1 MVTLTRPGHYPATGA
16 GLSLPSW
23 TAMNGAHVWTRT
35 RNLPIRSRSLYPVEL
50 LVRGPG
56 APNPVRSR
64 GNSIAALVGLTKQVR
79 CSLRLSSAAVAYS
92 QDTLANDLSR
102 LLLAP
107 LGVAPL
113 TKAHAS

>member
-1 MVTLTRPGHYPATGA
+1 
-16 GLSLPSW
+16 
-23 TAMNGAHVWTRT
+23 MNGAHVWTRT

-64 GNSIAALVGLTKQVR
+64 GNSIAALVGLPKQVR
-79 CSLRLSSAAVAYS
+79 CSRGLPVAFNRLRLSSAAVAYS